1 MHCTNCGER
10 LVDDAAFCQGCGVST
25 LPAGTCRAC
34 GAQSSPTSSFCP
46 SCGAPLGARP
56 AASAAASMPAPAPPP
71 PVAPGPPAG
80 QSPAGA
86 SQAGAGW
93 STSMKL
99 QVASVAVAI
108 LGGVSFLLPWLS
120 VASISISGESLVR
133 RTGWSVSWHSWN
145 PVGPAQIAVLAAL
158 ILVVS
163 VLVLVS

>member
-1 MHCTNCGER
+1 
-10 LVDDAAFCQGCGVST
+10 
-25 LPAGTCRAC
+25 
-34 GAQSSPTSSFCP
+34 
-46 SCGAPLGARP
+46 
-56 AASAAASMPAPAPPP
+56 
-71 PVAPGPPAG
+71 
-80 QSPAGA
+80 
-86 SQAGAGW
+86 
-93 STSMKL
+93 MKL

-163 VLVLVS
+163 VLVLVSRGSAGVAALQLLGSLALLACLVDWLTKSGLSNYLAIGFWMLLLCAVGTAVLSILLMRTGRYRPARAVAWSPTSP